1 MTKPKLKDFMARM
14 KDRDIAAAII
24 PLTDPHMSEYIGD
37 QWKFMEWLS
46 GFSGSAGTM
55 VVTNDYAGLWTD
67 SRYFIQAEQE
77 LRGTVIQL
85 HRYTQKSDH
94 YANWIKEQVE
104 LGSTIGLDGRMF
116 SISQIGDLKKMLKA
130 QQYNYKLNFQA
141 IDQCWGD
148 ERPQPKAKKI
158 FMFDDRYAGTP
169 RKNKI
174 AELRKKIVAQSAD
187 WCLLS
192 ALDEIAW
199 VLNLRGRD
207 IDFNP
212 LFYSYLLVG
221 TDDSYLFIDERKLP
235 EAIRRILESEDIYIE
250 DYDRI
255 WQLSDIAYGKVII
268 DQGATSIS
276 VKEQLRSDR
285 WIYKDSSI
293 KHAKAI
299 KSTMEIQHIHDAM
312 VQDGV
317 ALCEAFYWLE
327 QEPANSVTEYD
338 FANKIMQCRKKQLGY
353 YGESFPAIVGA
364 DANGAIV
371 HYRPTQ
377 EAAKTIES
385 NSIVLCD
392 SGGQYLN
399 GTTDITRMITMGSI
413 SDQFKE
419 HYTLVLKG
427 HIALATLVFPLG
439 TTGSQI
445 DVLARKALWGAG
457 LNFGHGTG
465 HGVGYF
471 LNVHEGPQGISP
483 RNHTP
488 LKVGMLTSNEPGY
501 YLEGS
506 YGIRIEN
513 LILVEESS
521 SEGFLHFRTVTFF
534 PLCADLVN
542 KNLLDK
548 NEISWLNDYN
558 RSVYETLSPH
568 LDKELQ
574 GWLEQQCSAL
584 E

>member
-1 MTKPKLKDFMARM
+1 MKSPRLKDITRKM
-14 KDRDIAAAII
+14 KDRDISAVII

-37 QWKFMEWLS
+37 QWKFLEWLS
-46 GFSGSAGTM
+46 GFTGSAGTL
-55 VVTNDYAGLWTD
+55 VVTMDYAGLWTD
-67 SRYFIQAEQE
+67 SRYFIQAEHE
-77 LRGTVIQL
+77 LKGTGIAL
-85 HRYTQKSDH
+85 HRYIKKADH
-94 YANWIKEQVE
+94 YAHWIKEHIDS
-104 LGSTIGLDGRMF
+104 GSSIGIDGRMF
-116 SISQIGDLKKMLKA
+116 SISQVSNLKNMLES
-130 QQYNYKLNFQA
+130 QNYVYKLDFRA
-141 IDQCWGD
+141 IDHCWG
-148 ERPQPKAKKI
+148 EARPQATSKKV
-158 FMFDDRYAGTP
+158 FLFDDRYAGTP

-174 AELRKKIVAQSAD
+174 VQLRKKISEQSAD
-187 WCLLS
+187 WCLIS

-199 VLNLRGRD
+199 LMNLRGRD

-221 TDDSYLFIDERKLP
+221 LDDSYLFIDEAKLP
-235 EAIRRILESEDIYIE
+235 EAVRRVLEAEDIYIE

-255 WQLSDIAYGKVII
+255 WQLSDIAYGKIII
-268 DQGATSIS
+268 DQDATSIS

-285 WIYKDSSI
+285 WISKDSHV

-299 KSTMEIQHIHDAM
+299 KSTIEIQHIHDAM

-317 ALCEAFYWLE
+317 ALCEAFFWLDH
-327 QEPANSVTEYD
+327 QPPNSVTEYD
-338 FANKIMQCRKKQLGY
+338 FANKIMQCRKRQLGY

-377 EAAKTIES
+377 EDAKTIES
-385 NSIVLCD
+385 NSIILCD

-399 GTTDITRMITMGSI
+399 GTTDITRMIAMGAVT
-413 SDQFKE
+413 DEFKE

-427 HIALATLVFPLG
+427 HIALAKLVFPKG

-445 DVLARKALWGAG
+445 DILARQPLYGAG

-513 LILVEESS
+513 LILVVDSDH
-521 SEGFLHFRTVTFF
+521 EGFLKFRTVTFF
-534 PLCADLVN
+534 PLRADLVTES
-542 KNLLDK
+542 LLDEE
-548 NEISWLNDYN
+548 EIRWLNDYN
-558 RSVYETLSPH
+558 TSVYETLSPH
-568 LDKELQ
+568 LDPDLQ
-574 GWLEQQCSAL
+574 GWLRQQCSPL
-584 E
+584 

>member
-1 MTKPKLKDFMARM
+1 
-14 KDRDIAAAII
+14 
-24 PLTDPHMSEYIGD
+24 
-37 QWKFMEWLS
+37 
-46 GFSGSAGTM
+46 M
-55 VVTNDYAGLWTD
+55 VVTNDHAGLWTD

-77 LRGTVIQL
+77 LRGTGIQL
-85 HRYTQKSDH
+85 HRYTKKSDH
-94 YANWIKEQVE
+94 YANWIKEHVE
-104 LGSTIGLDGRMF
+104 FGSTIGLDGRMF
-116 SISQIGDLKKMLKA
+116 SISQIEDFKTMLKS
-130 QQYNYKLNFQA
+130 QQYDYKLNFQA

-187 WCLLS
+187 WCLIS

-199 VLNLRGRD
+199 LLNLRGRD

-221 TDDSYLFIDERKLP
+221 TDDSYLFIDEKKLP
-235 EAIRRILESEDIYIE
+235 EAIRRILESEEIYIE

-285 WIYKDSSI
+285 WISKDSHV

-299 KSTMEIQHIHDAM
+299 KSTIEIQHIHDAM

-327 QEPANSVTEYD
+327 QEPANTVTEYD

-399 GTTDITRMITMGSI
+399 GTTDITRMITMGAI

-427 HIALATLVFPLG
+427 HIALATLVFPVG

-445 DVLARKALWGAG
+445 DILARKALWSAG

-483 RNHTP
+483 RNHMP

-501 YLEGS
+501 YLKGS

-513 LILVEESS
+513 LILVKESS
-521 SEGFLHFRTVTFF
+521 YEGFLQFRTITFF

-542 KNLLDK
+542 KSFLDK
-548 NEISWLNDYN
+548 DEISWLNDYN

-568 LDKELQ
+568 LDMEQQDWLELQ
-574 GWLEQQCSAL
+574 CAAL
-584 E
+584 